1 MLHSGKLKRCTDVL
15 MLSVSPPSPSP
26 SPPHHLDSVM
36 VKVGPQDYWS
46 QRMSAFT
53 GRPHRV
59 LFDETMEKIYSR
71 LYQEASQL
79 H

>member
-1 MLHSGKLKRCTDVL
+1 MHPRGVQT
-15 MLSVSPPSPSP
+15 LSVNVGFP
-26 SPPHHLDSVM
+26 LDSVM
-36 VKVGPQDYWS
+36 VKLGPQDYWS

>member
-1 MLHSGKLKRCTDVL
+1 MGSFSAPKRCVGVM
-15 MLSVSPPSPSP
+15 MLSVSSLPP
-26 SPPHHLDSVM
+26 PPHLDSVM